1 MWLSWRDVTRGQPDN
16 FSRLGMTLRSICMGS
31 RWFSC
36 RRHHQTQ
43 GCWYNPPLT
52 ALRSGISPKRIFAS
66 CVGPS
71 YRVCYGIK
79 IILLCINV
87 FLALRHFCSSGR
99 GSFLVFSAP
108 WYAGACPDTACKF
121 GPWPTSAARTVGVRK
136 WQVLSGRDS
145 DHLEPSTF
153 MQTQNHLNKMFD
165 GMCMSFRIL
174 LAPRTGC
181 LPHY

>member
-1 MWLSWRDVTRGQPDN
+1 MCFWHFVIFALPDAGR
-16 FSRLGMTLRSICMGS
+16 FSYSRL
-31 RWFSC
+31 
-36 RRHHQTQ
+36 
-43 GCWYNPPLT
+43 
-52 ALRSGISPKRIFAS
+52 
-66 CVGPS
+66 
-71 YRVCYGIK
+71 
-79 IILLCINV
+79 
-87 FLALRHFCSSGR
+87 R
-99 GSFLVFSAP
+99 GTR
-108 WYAGACPDTACKF
+108 GACPDTACKF